1 MSAPASTA
9 HPLAGVAVLDLTNV
23 LAGPFAA
30 YQLACLGARVVKV
43 ESPDG
48 DLARRLG
55 ADPAYARANMGI
67 SFLAVNAGKE
77 SIAVDLKHADGKA
90 VLLRLVARSDCLIEN
105 FRPGVM
111 KRLGLDYG
119 ALKASNPRLVYCA
132 ISGFGQT
139 GPLAHRPAYD
149 QIIQGLSGAM
159 SVTGDARSAP
169 LRVGYPVCDT
179 IGGLTAAFAVC
190 AELLRAR
197 ATGEGAFIDV
207 SMLDATLST
216 MGWVVSNYLNAG
228 VRPQPM
234 GNDNFTA
241 APSGTFR
248 TSDGLLNIAANEQK
262 QFEALAD
269 LVGAP
274 HLATDRRFA
283 EREARKRPSDR
294 AQPGTGSETGRAYRG
309 RMGGEA
315 DRRRRSG
322 RTRALGAGHP
332 RARAYAR
339 SGIHR
344 RVRKCPGARAP
355 GAGGASGISRRWR
368 ASRSR
373 LATAGALGATGRAAH
388 GVGLRRARA
397 RRARAIGRRSLMEK
411 GRETTRR
418 ISALKPFPGCPG
430 CRRWRR

>member
-283 EREARKRPSDR
+283 EREARKVHRTELNRELEAKLAAHTAAEWEEKLIAAGVP
-294 AQPGTGSETGRAYRG
+294 AGRVLSVPDILEHAH
-309 RMGGEA
+309 
-315 DRRRRSG
+315 
-322 RTRALGAGHP
+322 TRAAEFIAEYESVPGLERPVRVARPGFRVDGERPEAASPPPALSAQRDTLLTELGYD
-332 RARAYAR
+332 ARE
-339 SGIHR
+339 
-344 RVRKCPGARAP
+344 
-355 GAGGASGISRRWR
+355 
-368 ASRSR
+368 
-373 LATAGALGATGRAAH
+373 RAALVQS
-388 GVGLRRARA
+388 GAVR
-397 RRARAIGRRSLMEK
+397 
-411 GRETTRR
+411 
-418 ISALKPFPGCPG
+418 
-430 CRRWRR
+430 

>member
-111 KRLGLDYG
+111 KRLGLDYR

-248 TSDGLLNIAANEQK
+248 TGDGLLNIAANEQK

-274 HLATDRRFA
+274 HLATDHRFA
-283 EREARKRPSDR
+283 EREARKRHR
-294 AQPGTGSETGRAYRG
+294 TELNREL
-309 RMGGEA
+309 EA
-315 DRRRRSG
+315 
-322 RTRALGAGHP
+322 
-332 RARAYAR
+332 
-339 SGIHR
+339 
-344 RVRKCPGARAP
+344 K
-355 GAGGASGISRRWR
+355 
-368 ASRSR
+368 
-373 LATAGALGATGRAAH
+373 LATHTAAEWEEKLIAAGVPAGRVLAVPDILEHAHTGAAEFIAEYDRVAGLERPVRVARPGFRVDGERPEAASPPPALSAQRDALLTELGYDARERIALVQSGAVR
-388 GVGLRRARA
+388 
-397 RRARAIGRRSLMEK
+397 
-411 GRETTRR
+411 
-418 ISALKPFPGCPG
+418 
-430 CRRWRR
+430 